1 MSLKK
6 NIFLSYNNSLL
17 FFFFMF
23 LYTSSYSQTIYT
35 FAGNKQFGFG
45 PDGTKAINVPLN
57 NSMTCLRFGNDG
69 FLYLNDNYNNLIRKI
84 NTNTNTIYTVAGNGI
99 SGFSGDGG
107 SAISASLNGVISFVL
122 DSLGN
127 IFLCDTYNHRIRR
140 VDDKTGIIKTIAGN
154 GSTIYTD
161 KSLAYN
167 TGLPFPTSID
177 IDNIG
182 NLYIGTCDIYNYRYN
197 FIFICNIINYMKRHF
212 VESAIVA
219 TNH

>member
-84 NTNTNTIYTVAGNGI
+84 NTNIQLLEM
-99 SGFSGDGG
+99 
-107 SAISASLNGVISFVL
+107 ASVVFREMEGLQ
-122 DSLGN
+122 
-127 IFLCDTYNHRIRR
+127 FL
-140 VDDKTGIIKTIAGN
+140 
-154 GSTIYTD
+154 
-161 KSLAYN
+161 L
-167 TGLPFPTSID
+167 L
-177 IDNIG
+177 
-182 NLYIGTCDIYNYRYN
+182 
-197 FIFICNIINYMKRHF
+197 
-212 VESAIVA
+212 
-219 TNH
+219 